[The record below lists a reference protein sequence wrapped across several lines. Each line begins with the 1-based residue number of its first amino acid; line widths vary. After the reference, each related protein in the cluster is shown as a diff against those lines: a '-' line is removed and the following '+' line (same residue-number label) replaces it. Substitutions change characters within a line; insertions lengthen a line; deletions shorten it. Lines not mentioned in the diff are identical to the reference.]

1 MVRVALALYLV
12 LSTAVGPLLCCCL
25 PGSVFSLCSSD
36 TQPCSAHHGCCG
48 HNAANHRHHWA
59 KTKEVF
65 GQPSPARQDNCPC
78 RKGQADQVLF
88 AENERSSSATHLRSS
103 LIPQITD
110 GDLFLQPSEASGLDM
125 QTQAPSQ
132 CIAFPFCTSRDMLRA
147 LCIMRC

>member
-1 MVRVALALYLV
+1 MVRIALALYLV

-25 PGSVFSLCSSD
+25 PGSVFPFCSSA
-36 TQPCSAHHGCCG
+36 TQSCAAHHRCG
-48 HNAANHRHHWA
+48 HNAANHRHQSA
-59 KTKEVF
+59 KTKEVL

-110 GDLFLQPSEASGLDM
+110 GNLFLQPSEPSGLDI
-125 QTQAPSQ
+125 QTQPPSQ